1 MSDSIQTDKAIRQSF
16 SEGRLIYTVSR
27 LTREMKAVLEGA
39 FTGIWVEGEVSNYTF
54 HPSGHIYLDLKDAEA
69 VLHCAFFRNANQKI
83 KFAIKD
89 GLKVLCFGRVSV
101 YDKRGQYQLYIDK
114 VEPKGA
120 GELQLAFEQ
129 LKERLHKEGLF
140 DEAHKAPIP
149 VFPSRIG
156 IVTSPTGAVIRDI
169 LHILRRRFDD
179 IGILIYPVK
188 VQGGGAA
195 GEIAAAIEHLNLIP
209 DIDVLILARGGGS
222 LEDLWAFNEEVVA
235 RAIYTSKIPVISA
248 VGHEVDYT
256 ISDFAADL
264 RAPTPSAAAELVIAK
279 KEDFIETIQG
289 LLKDLKA
296 SLDNSVS
303 IFENRMADLLD
314 SPAFKYPFEAIERRG
329 ERLDDLSRAHRK
341 CFSHM
346 ISIKAEKFNTVIGR
360 LEALSPLAV
369 LKRGY
374 SITLRLPAGKAVKD
388 AGEIKR
394 GDTLETRLYRGR
406 LISEVREITV
416 PDVSSGRHRGRAP
429 LGTKEEI

>member
-1 MSDSIQTDKAIRQSF
+1 MNDSIQTNKAACQSF

-27 LTREMKAVLEGA
+27 LTREMRAVLEGA
-39 FTGIWVEGEVSNYTF
+39 FTGVWVEGEVSNYTF
-54 HPSGHIYLDLKDAEA
+54 HPSGHMYLDLKDADA
-69 VLHCAFFRNANQKI
+69 VLHCAFFRNANQNI

-101 YDKRGQYQLYIDK
+101 YDKRGQYQFYIDK
-114 VEPKGA
+114 VEPKGV

-129 LKERLHKEGLF
+129 LKGRLQKEGLF
-140 DEAHKAPIP
+140 DEAHKSPIP
-149 VFPSRIG
+149 VFPRRIG

-179 IGILIYPVK
+179 IGILICPVK
-188 VQGGGAA
+188 VQGEGAA
-195 GEIAAAIEHLNLIP
+195 EEIAAAIGDLNRIP

-222 LEDLWAFNEEVVA
+222 LEDLWAFNEEAVA
-235 RAIYTSKIPVISA
+235 RAIYASEIPVISA

-256 ISDFAADL
+256 ISDFVADL

-289 LLKDLKA
+289 LLKDLRA

-303 IFENRMADLLD
+303 IFESRVAGLLE
-314 SPAFKYPFEAIERRG
+314 SPAFKYPFEAIERRE
-329 ERLDDLSRAHRK
+329 ERLDDLLKAHRK
-341 CFSHM
+341 HFSYM
-346 ISIKAEKFNTVIGR
+346 ISIKTEKFNTVIGR
-360 LEALSPLAV
+360 LEALSPLAI

-394 GDTLETRLYRGR
+394 GDMIETKLCKGR
-406 LISEVREITV
+406 LISEVKEITQE
-416 PDVSSGRHRGRAP
+416 A
-429 LGTKEEI
+429 